1 MNVLDKKLILN
12 GIRWE
17 EKDWEFG
24 ISRCKLSHRMENNKV
39 LLGVSLGAH
48 WVDSRESS
56 LLRRLE
62 RGREIG
68 R

>member
-1 MNVLDKKLILN
+1 MTELPFINTHYAPGHD
-12 GIRWE
+12 
-17 EKDWEFG
+17 
-24 ISRCKLSHRMENNKV
+24 
-39 LLGVSLGAH
+39 LGGLHADIHMVSLGAH

-68 R
+68 L